1 MNVGLLGHSSCQYRA
16 NSCNLFHIE
25 ETSRCLENRA
35 KEHNSLVSSAIYKHS
50 ISNNQPLPDT
60 SHFKITDQDNKQ
72 EAREA
77 REAIHIGINNPALH
91 HNTGKMYIPE
101 IFSHLLGADRYSRES
116 NQVVDSDLPQGYT
129 HLTIAS
135 DRFSQAVCLAN

>member
-1 MNVGLLGHSSCQYRA
+1 MLSEVPFTNTTFPTT
-16 NSCNLFHIE
+16 NS
-25 ETSRCLENRA
+25 
-35 KEHNSLVSSAIYKHS
+35 
-50 ISNNQPLPDT
+50 LPDT
-60 SHFKITDQDNKQ
+60 PITDQDSKQ
-72 EAREA
+72 AA